1 MIRLLS
7 VIALLAIG
15 FVLGAVFG
23 ERVMGM
29 VGGVA
34 GTVRGMQIG
43 VCETVKASQSAGI
56 LTQEQA
62 DKLFSDTVAL
72 MRKGA
77 PNVAGGN
84 WFASRKDCPN

>member
-1 MIRLLS
+1 MRLIS
-7 VIALLAIG
+7 VVGLLIIG

-23 ERVMGM
+23 ERVMGLF
-29 VGGVA
+29 GGVA

-56 LTQEQA
+56 LSPEQA
-62 DKLFSDTVAL
+62 DKLFIDTVGL

-77 PNVAGGN
+77 PNVAESN
-84 WFASRKDCPN
+84 WFASRKDCPA

>member
-1 MIRLLS
+1 MRLIS
-7 VIALLAIG
+7 VIALLAVG

-23 ERVMGM
+23 ERVMGLF
-29 VGGVA
+29 GGVA
-34 GTVRGMQIG
+34 GTVRGMQVG
-43 VCETVKASQSAGI
+43 VCRTVEASQSAGI

-77 PNVAGGN
+77 PSVPESA
-84 WFASRKDCPN
+84 WFASRKDCPG

>member
-1 MIRLLS
+1 MRLVW
-7 VIALLAIG
+7 VIVLLVVG
-15 FVLGAVFG
+15 FFLGAVFG
-23 ERVMGM
+23 
-29 VGGVA
+29 GGVLGMFGGMA

-77 PNVAGGN
+77 TTASEGD
-84 WFASRKDCPN
+84 WFTSRKDCPN

>member
-1 MIRLLS
+1 MRLVW
-7 VIALLAIG
+7 VIVLLVVG
-15 FVLGAVFG
+15 FFLGAVFG
-23 ERVMGM
+23 
-29 VGGVA
+29 GGVLGMFGGIA

-77 PNVAGGN
+77 PNVADGN

>member
-1 MIRLLS
+1 MKLVS
-7 VIALLAIG
+7 VVALLALG

-29 VGGVA
+29 FGGVA
-34 GTVRGMQIG
+34 GTVRAMQVG

-56 LTQEQA
+56 LTEQQA
-62 DKLFSDTVAL
+62 DKMFSDTVAI

-77 PNVAGGN
+77 PNVPESN
-84 WFASRKDCPN
+84 WFASRNDCPA